1 VAERTQ
7 RSLPIDEAT
16 VDAFAG
22 GGGASTGIEQAYA
35 EMGLDEVVDIAVNHD
50 EDALAMHAANHPR
63 TLHLREDVFKVDIRR
78 RVGKRL
84 VRLLW
89 LSPDCFP
96 AGTLVLTGRGYMPI
110 EQIQVGD
117 AVLTHK
123 GRWRH
128 VTEVSSTQRQLMTV
142 KGHGHPGLRVSPE
155 HPFYT
160 RTHQRSE
167 PYWLRASGLERGDY
181 WATPTQFPKCT
192 PAPVPGRG
200 MSADARLMWLAGRYL
215 GDGWSRITEQRAE
228 VVITC
233 GKHECDKLRETLSK
247 WPRAGLRAGAD
258 ELAWSERPTR
268 TAYQFAT
275 NHRGLVQWLREHFG
289 HRAESK
295 TVPAWALGMAP
306 ELRQALLD
314 GYLSA
319 DGHRT
324 ARFVECRTVS
334 KALAFGVKALAAS
347 LGHTVTVYTG
357 TNTDRIEGRAVQARD
372 YYLLRWR
379 HAVDEAHRQ
388 TFRAGCLEW
397 APIREVTEPGIG
409 QQRVYNIGV
418 AEDESYVVEGVVVH
432 NCKHFSKAKGGKP
445 VEKRIRGLAWVG
457 VKWAKILKPR
467 VIALEN
473 VEEFQSWGPLIKT
486 GDGWYPDPARKGQTF
501 NRFIAQL
508 RALGYRI
515 EWRELR
521 ACDYGAPTIRKRLF
535 VIARR
540 DKAPIVWPKAT
551 HGKGTGQ
558 AYRTAAE
565 CIDWSIPCPS
575 IFERKKPLAEATLRR
590 IARGIQ
596 RYVIDAAEAFI
607 VPVLHGAGDLRT
619 HGLDE
624 PLRTITGAHR
634 GDRALV
640 VPHITKYHGESAGSG
655 IDAPMPTVTSNSFH
669 KRPGG
674 NPPLALVEAQI
685 APFITE
691 HANASNQRNM
701 PADEP
706 MRTQCA
712 QVKGGHF
719 ALAGATLVHVGNGE
733 RAGQAPRAMDIEK
746 PLGTVVAQGVK
757 QHLVTA
763 FLAQHNKEHPPHV
776 KPGRSVE
783 LPLSTVVGSGSQQS
797 VVTSHLLK
805 LKGTCKEGQPVDQ
818 PAPTVQAGGWHIGE
832 VRAFLVKYFSTAVG
846 QALDEPAATLTSKPR
861 LGLVYVR
868 GEAYQIVD
876 IGMRMLTAR
885 ELARAQGFP
894 DSYVIDRG
902 ADGKP
907 LTKSAQVRMIG
918 NSVCPPLAKA
928 IVLAQFAAEAALV
941 KPRRKAA

>member
-1 VAERTQ
+1 MAERA
-7 RSLPIDEAT
+7 RLVDEAT
-16 VDAFAG
+16 VDVFAG
-22 GGGASTGIEQAYA
+22 GGGASTGIEQAYS
-35 EMGLDEVVDIAVNHD
+35 ELGLDEVVDIAVNHD

-78 RVGKRL
+78 RVGRRL

-89 LSPDCFP
+89 QSPD
-96 AGTLVLTGRGYMPI
+96 
-110 EQIQVGD
+110 
-117 AVLTHK
+117 
-123 GRWRH
+123 
-128 VTEVSSTQRQLMTV
+128 
-142 KGHGHPGLRVSPE
+142 
-155 HPFYT
+155 
-160 RTHQRSE
+160 
-167 PYWLRASGLERGDY
+167 
-181 WATPTQFPKCT
+181 
-192 PAPVPGRG
+192 
-200 MSADARLMWLAGRYL
+200 
-215 GDGWSRITEQRAE
+215 
-228 VVITC
+228 
-233 GKHECDKLRETLSK
+233 
-247 WPRAGLRAGAD
+247 
-258 ELAWSERPTR
+258 
-268 TAYQFAT
+268 
-275 NHRGLVQWLREHFG
+275 
-289 HRAESK
+289 
-295 TVPAWALGMAP
+295 
-306 ELRQALLD
+306 
-314 GYLSA
+314 
-319 DGHRT
+319 
-324 ARFVECRTVS
+324 
-334 KALAFGVKALAAS
+334 
-347 LGHTVTVYTG
+347 
-357 TNTDRIEGRAVQARD
+357 
-372 YYLLRWR
+372 
-379 HAVDEAHRQ
+379 
-388 TFRAGCLEW
+388 
-397 APIREVTEPGIG
+397 
-409 QQRVYNIGV
+409 
-418 AEDESYVVEGVVVH
+418 
-432 NCKHFSKAKGGKP
+432 CKHFSKAKGGKP

-501 NRFIAQL
+501 QRFIGQL

-521 ACDYGAPTIRKRLF
+521 ACDYGAPTIRKRLI

-540 DKAPIVWPKAT
+540 DKAPIVWPKAS
-551 HGKGTGQ
+551 HGKGLKP
-558 AYRTAAE
+558 YRTAAE

-596 RYVIDAAEAFI
+596 RYVIEAAEPFI
-607 VPVLHGAGDLRT
+607 VPMQHANPPTPVDA
-619 HGLDE
+619 
-624 PLRTITGAHR
+624 PLGTITTQGNKFN
-634 GDRALV
+634 LV

-701 PADEP
+701 PSDEP
-706 MRTQCA
+706 LRTITA

-733 RAGQAPRAMDIEK
+733 RAGQAPRAMNIEK

-763 FLAQHNKEHPPHV
+763 FLAQHNTMPGGAPHAGHDAR
-776 KPGRSVE
+776 KPV
-783 LPLSTVVGSGSQQS
+783 STISGKGSQQQ
-797 VVTSHLLK
+797 VVTSHLVK
-805 LKGTCKEGQPVDQ
+805 LKGTCKDGQPVDQ

-928 IVLAQFAAEAALV
+928 IVLAQFAAEAAV
-941 KPRRKAA
+941 ARPRRKAA